1 MKRLKDYVCPDL
13 YGLYVRTE
21 KGFADSQTAKENPA
35 FEEGQSYEI

>member
-13 YGLYVRTE
+13 YGLYVR
-21 KGFADSQTAKENPA
+21 NPA